1 MRYTTRAAWKAALI
15 GAAVAVVASLVPNA
29 AHAQEYPTRPVRM
42 IVPYP
47 AGGTTDILP
56 RIMQEWLSR
65 KWGQPIVIDNRSGA
79 AGNLGAEAAFKA
91 EPDGT
96 TILVTAP
103 SPMTVNQS
111 LYPKLNFEPSE
122 FVPVSILA
130 TIPTGMIVSQKTTAN
145 TVAEF
150 IAHARANPGKIN
162 VATQG
167 TGTTSHLTSEWF
179 QMATGTK
186 FVSVPY
192 RGSALALPAM
202 IAGDIDIM
210 FDNLGT
216 SLQLVKDGRLKM
228 LAVATERRMADMPE
242 MPTIAETLPGFVS
255 ATWVGAFLPPK
266 TPQWIAARLNADFN
280 EALKVADIARR
291 FRDNGCEPLGTT
303 PPATAAFVQSEAER
317 WKTVIRAAGIKLE

>member
-1 MRYTTRAAWKAALI
+1 MKAALI
-15 GAAVAVVASLVPNA
+15 GAAVAMVVSLVPNA

-91 EPDGT
+91 EPDGS

-130 TIPTGMIVSQKTTAN
+130 TIPTGMIVSPKIAAN
-145 TVAEF
+145 TVTEF
-150 IAHARANPGKIN
+150 IAQSRANPGKIN

-179 QMATGTK
+179 QVATGTK

-216 SLQLVKDGRLKM
+216 SLQLVKEGRLKM
-228 LAVATERRMADMPE
+228 LAVATERRMAEMPE

-291 FRDNGCEPLGTT
+291 FRDNGCEPFGTT

-317 WKTVIRAAGIKLE
+317 WKTVIKAAGIKLE